1 MSRGIASEFQ
11 RLFGQVDELKR
22 QGRRVGQVLE
32 LRSGQRRLY
41 YLISKEK
48 SYQKP
53 TYRIVWE
60 ALLDLRE
67 KLLTADVLKQAIP
80 RLACGRDGLDW
91 RLIRNMLQALFN
103 IIGGSQN
110 NFVQSVVITCQVEVL
125 RKRHLMQ
132 IYGNINEQAPKPTR
146 NMVSKGKRN
155 KYELSSSE
163 DESIEDHC
171 DDPGYVPNMDIK
183 TTTRTSTRGRKPK
196 CFTKNAMMAR
206 ENRLKKKMYISKLE
220 QDVDLL
226 RKENKNLTA
235 VVDNQSMLISDLRKE
250 VKYLKSVIAN
260 SSDIGCLIRA
270 INQNTSLPLRT
281 SLDKKLCQ
289 PTGHT
294 PNPIQTVEKQIMH
307 PWEEKPVYPC
317 YPTPEDDSHSLCSEQ
332 KIDDT
337 LTSDLFDLEFPIEMP
352 DEDLLKDLTF
362 DEKNVPMMDEH
373 NYTNN
378 NDKDSVEED
387 NVGVCLHVNKHRV
400 SLEFCPTCSENASQ
414 VWNS

>member
-1 MSRGIASEFQ
+1 
-11 RLFGQVDELKR
+11 
-22 QGRRVGQVLE
+22 
-32 LRSGQRRLY
+32 
-41 YLISKEK
+41 
-48 SYQKP
+48 
-53 TYRIVWE
+53 
-60 ALLDLRE
+60 
-67 KLLTADVLKQAIP
+67 
-80 RLACGRDGLDW
+80 
-91 RLIRNMLQALFN
+91 
-103 IIGGSQN
+103 
-110 NFVQSVVITCQVEVL
+110 
-125 RKRHLMQ
+125 MQ
-132 IYGNINEQAPKPTR
+132 IYGNLNVQTPKPTR

-155 KYELSSSE
+155 KYDLSSSE

-171 DDPGYVPNMDIK
+171 EDPGYVPHMDIK
-183 TTTRTSTRGRKPK
+183 NATKTSTRGRKPK

-281 SLDKKLCQ
+281 SLDKKPCQ
-289 PTGHT
+289 STEDIA
-294 PNPIQTVEKQIMH
+294 NPVQTTVKQNLH

-332 KIDDT
+332 NIDDT

-362 DEKNVPMMDEH
+362 DEKNVPMMEEH

-378 NDKDSVEED
+378 NDKENIEEE

-414 VWNS
+414 AHNC